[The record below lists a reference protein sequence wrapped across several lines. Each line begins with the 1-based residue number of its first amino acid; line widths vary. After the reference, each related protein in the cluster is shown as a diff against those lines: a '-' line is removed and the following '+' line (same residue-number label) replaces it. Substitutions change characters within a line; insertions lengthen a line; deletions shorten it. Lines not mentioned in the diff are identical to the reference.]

1 MKITISNVLHELK
14 KRQAEQDRITREI
27 ARLGERQ
34 KKLTESTQQLFHDIC
49 QNTELA
55 IGLARAIDARINPGS
70 EGDYLNALTHGEPT
84 EQFLKQPEGDDPS
97 GKFV

>member
-14 KRQAEQDRITREI
+14 KHQSEQERITREI

-34 KKLTESTQQLFHDIC
+34 KKLTEGTQQLFHDIC

-70 EGDYLNALTHGEPT
+70 EILYLEALSKGAA
-84 EQFLKQPEGDDPS
+84 PEILESYLFD
-97 GKFV
+97 